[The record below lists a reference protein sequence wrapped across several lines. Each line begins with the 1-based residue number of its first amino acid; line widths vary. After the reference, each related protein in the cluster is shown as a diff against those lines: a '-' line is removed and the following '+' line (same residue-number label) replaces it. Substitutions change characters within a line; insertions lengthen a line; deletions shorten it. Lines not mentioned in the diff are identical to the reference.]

1 MVVPLAA
8 CKGGPC
14 GPDCLSIAEAGVTE
28 TWAPVSTRKHL
39 FEMPSVTKSWV
50 SLEESCADA
59 AAQHGGSEAGGVIAD
74 PLWRFPAWSS

>member
-1 MVVPLAA
+1 MVVQLAA

-28 TWAPVSTRKHL
+28 TWAPVSARKHL

-50 SLEESCADA
+50 SLE
-59 AAQHGGSEAGGVIAD
+59 
-74 PLWRFPAWSS
+74 